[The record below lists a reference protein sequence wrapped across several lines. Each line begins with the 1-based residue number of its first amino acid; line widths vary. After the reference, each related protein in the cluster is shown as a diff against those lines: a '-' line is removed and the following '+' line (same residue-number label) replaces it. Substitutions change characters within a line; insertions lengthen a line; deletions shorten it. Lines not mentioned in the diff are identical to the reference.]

1 MWSADLICTWPGS
14 SACYLWLR
22 RSHVR
27 WPERTYVSVLDYV
40 VLRSN
45 PTRSHLSSVSS
56 FKSLLSSIILF
67 FLYQLML
74 LFNAIYNSNWNSV
87 AIVIY
92 LVVLFVNRNIQ
103 KLFFRCKKCS
113 CSLPFY
119 SFTGLYLFV
128 KLHIYVCLI
137 QSICNRLS
145 LF

>member
-74 LFNAIYNSNWNSV
+74 LFNAIYNSNWNRV

-103 KLFFRCKKCS
+103 KLFFRCKKMFL
-113 CSLPFY
+113 LPSILFFY
-119 SFTGLYLFV
+119 RFISFCKVTHL
-128 KLHIYVCLI
+128 CLSYTI
-137 QSICNRLS
+137 NI
-145 LF
+145 

>member
-92 LVVLFVNRNIQ
+92 FVVLFVNRNIQ
-103 KLFFRCKKCS
+103 KLFLAAKKCS

-119 SFTGLYLFV
+119 SFTCLYLFV
-128 KLHIYVCLI
+128 KLHIYVYLI
-137 QSICNRLS
+137 QSISNRLS